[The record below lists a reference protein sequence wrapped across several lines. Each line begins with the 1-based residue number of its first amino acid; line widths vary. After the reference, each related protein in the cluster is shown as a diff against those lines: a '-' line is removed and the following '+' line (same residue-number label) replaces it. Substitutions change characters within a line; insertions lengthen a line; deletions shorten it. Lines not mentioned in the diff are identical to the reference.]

1 LNKVPVFVLL
11 KMKKIRLLLLI
22 CFFNGCIATNCD
34 RKEVDLPGGKI
45 KNKEERL
52 RELYSET
59 VVPFFEDLE
68 NLSIPIN
75 FQVDQKDLS
84 INAGAAFDYIEV
96 SRGLINLENEPI
108 QIFVLAHEISHLAI
122 LEQKQILGIQSELP
136 KGSKIN
142 DYKKVEYLSDLIAIH
157 LIKTNYPEVFD
168 LLDSNFC
175 YLQEILGTASFTHP
189 SGKER
194 IDSIKKYVKS
204 IRKGNENISF
214 RNRFI
219 HIWEMQ

>member
-1 LNKVPVFVLL
+1 
-11 KMKKIRLLLLI
+11 MKNIRLLVLT
-22 CFFNGCIATNCD
+22 CFFSGCITTNFN
-34 RKEVDLPGGKI
+34 RQEIGLSREKI

-59 VVPFFEDLE
+59 VVLLFEDLE
-68 NLSIPIN
+68 NLNIPIN

-122 LEQKQILGIQSELP
+122 LEQKQIIGIQSELP
-136 KGSKIN
+136 EESQIN

-168 LLDSNFC
+168 LLNTNFSD
-175 YLQEILGTASFTHP
+175 LQEILGTASFTHP

-194 IDSIKKYVKS
+194 IDSIKKYVRDS
-204 IRKGNENISF
+204 RKGNGEISF
-214 RNRFI
+214 
-219 HIWEMQ
+219 

>member
-1 LNKVPVFVLL
+1 
-11 KMKKIRLLLLI
+11 MLI
-22 CFFNGCIATNCD
+22 YFFIGCTATNFN
-34 RKEVDLPGGKI
+34 RKEVDLSGEKF
-45 KNKEERL
+45 KDKEERL

-59 VVPFFEDLE
+59 VVPLFKDLD
-68 NLSIPIN
+68 NLNIPIN
-75 FQVDQKDLS
+75 FQVDEKDLS

-136 KGSKIN
+136 KGSQVN
-142 DYKKVEYLSDLIAIH
+142 DYKKVEYLSDLVAIH
-157 LIKTNYPEVFD
+157 LIKTNYPQVFD
-168 LLDSNFC
+168 LLLSNSC
-175 YLQEILGTASFTHP
+175 DLQEMLGTASFTHP

-194 IDSIKKYVKS
+194 IDSIKKYVRGT
-204 IRKGNENISF
+204 RKGNEEISF

-219 HIWEMQ
+219 DIWEM